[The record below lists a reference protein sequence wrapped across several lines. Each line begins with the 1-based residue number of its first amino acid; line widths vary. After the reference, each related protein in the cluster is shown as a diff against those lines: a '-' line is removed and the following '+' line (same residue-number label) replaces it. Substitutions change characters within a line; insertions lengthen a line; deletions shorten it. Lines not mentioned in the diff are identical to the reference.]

1 MVVSAAVS
9 IGGLTGQ
16 FRVVLPL
23 DVLANRSAEATL
35 GREPLYPDGL
45 SWAFPISSAFIDLS
59 PDEIEQVGRGDILVT
74 ENQPQILFPN
84 DYSRGWMLSEAPS
97 NTSRLLID
105 KYFERSLQV
114 EDVEAKAAG
123 AKPDLGALP
132 VRLHVIVGQRE
143 FTVAEINSLN
153 PGTIVELQTDT
164 SDPVRLMVNGRIL
177 GEGELVDVNGRLAVK
192 VLGWRSA

>member
-1 MVVSAAVS
+1 
-9 IGGLTGQ
+9 
-16 FRVVLPL
+16 
-23 DVLANRSAEATL
+23 
-35 GREPLYPDGL
+35 
-45 SWAFPISSAFIDLS
+45 
-59 PDEIEQVGRGDILVT
+59 
-74 ENQPQILFPN
+74 
-84 DYSRGWMLSEAPS
+84 
-97 NTSRLLID
+97 
-105 KYFERSLQV
+105 V

-123 AKPDLGALP
+123 TKPDLGALP